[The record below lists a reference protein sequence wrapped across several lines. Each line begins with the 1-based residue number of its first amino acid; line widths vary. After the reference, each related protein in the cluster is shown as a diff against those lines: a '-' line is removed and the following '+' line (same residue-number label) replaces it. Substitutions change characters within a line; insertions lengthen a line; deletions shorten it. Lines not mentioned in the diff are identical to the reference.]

1 MKKIMLLVLLAVAIA
16 GCNKKETN
24 GTTVSSADSLKIP
37 ENKYLSEQQLQTQ
50 VDQEIKDLLSLAN
63 DERISDANE
72 IIRLTEQAVQNILD
86 STYTSAIENLEEAI
100 GKAKVLTT
108 SRPDLSLI
116 PLDVQISSLDLIADI
131 NVVKDIE
138 KEAEYLL
145 KKGHM
150 QSARHLLNDLA
161 SELEISTPMLPMET
175 YPDALSQAARVLN
188 ENNPDEAL
196 ILLNT
201 ALNTVL
207 VETWNVPLP
216 LIRAERMLAEASTLL
231 EKGDGADDVHVLLEN
246 AEYQIHFAEALGY
259 GKKDNEF
266 KELYSAIKQIQQEL
280 NKDGQGDSAGLTNK
294 LRDKLKTFKERISK
308 PKE

>member
-1 MKKIMLLVLLAVAIA
+1 MKKTMLLVLLAVAIA

-24 GTTVSSADSLKIP
+24 GNAVSLADSLKVP

-50 VDQEIKDLLSLAN
+50 VDQEIKDLLALAN

-72 IIRLTEQAVQNILD
+72 IINLTKQAVQNILD

-100 GKAKVLTT
+100 GKAEVLTT

-116 PLDVQISSLDLIADI
+116 PLDVQISSRDLVADI
-131 NVVKDIE
+131 NVVKEIE
-138 KEAEYLL
+138 REVEYLT
-145 KKGHM
+145 KKGYM
-150 QSARHLLNDLA
+150 QAARHLLNDLA

-175 YPDALSQAARVLN
+175 YPDALSQAASVLN

-196 ILLNT
+196 ILLST
-201 ALNTVL
+201 ALNTVV

-216 LIRAERMLAEASTLL
+216 LIRAEKMLAEASTLL
-231 EKGDGADDVHVLLEN
+231 EKGDKADDVQILLEN
-246 AEYQIHFAEALGY
+246 AEYQIHFAEVLGY
-259 GKKDNEF
+259 GKKDQEF
-266 KELYSAIKQIQQEL
+266 KELYSAIKQIKQEL
-280 NKDGQGDSAGLTNK
+280 NKESQGDSVGLTHT
-294 LRDKLKTFKERISK
+294 LRDKLKAFKERISK